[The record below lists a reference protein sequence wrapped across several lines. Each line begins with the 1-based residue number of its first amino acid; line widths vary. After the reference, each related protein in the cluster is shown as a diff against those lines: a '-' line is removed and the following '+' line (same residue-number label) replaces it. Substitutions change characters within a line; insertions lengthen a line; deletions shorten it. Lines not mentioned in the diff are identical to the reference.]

1 MLNSDAFKQLAQLKE
16 DIKASKDIA
25 QGPVVGSNGRFGF
38 VKLDDG
44 RDAYVSPD
52 NMQRLIPG
60 DVVSINVLTVK
71 EGKYEAELE
80 KLITPALS
88 RFVGQYRIKGKT
100 HFIQPEGAQ
109 ASRWIFVPPKSR
121 IKAKEGEYV
130 VGKLLTHP
138 FKDGKSSAKVLDR
151 IGLESDTK
159 FQLKYVKAK
168 YFLNRPDAKGT
179 EEEVE
184 ALEKRFIH
192 EQFGERPDVSNL
204 SFVTIDSASTKD
216 MDDALYYEAA
226 ETDGKKHH
234 RLTVAIADPASFI
247 TQDSAL
253 AKNAIDR
260 CQTTYLLGGAAPML
274 PAQLS
279 HHTFSLEAEKKRPA
293 LLCKLDISDSGEIT
307 SSSFEHAVISSSHKL
322 SYEDV
327 AAYLSDEEN
336 TIPDDVKDMLKGLA
350 ECALARR
357 AFREEHC
364 LVSSDQ
370 EDFEYSYTDEGL
382 IELIQP
388 RPRTIA
394 HQIVEEAMLATNMQ
408 AAELLA
414 EHKLGL
420 YSTHP
425 GFREERM
432 GEVKSLL
439 KEESIAF
446 ENLADLNEFITL
458 IQSLEKD
465 EAGRK
470 LIPGLRKMTA
480 SVELN
485 NEAAPHFSMGVKAY
499 TTITSPIRRF
509 VDLYN
514 HWCLNKI
521 LEGSELSSIKQRQ
534 LENLKETINNS
545 RQADRELYQWLMSI
559 FAESMLGKKAS
570 GKIRIVTQQGFG
582 VKLTETGLEGFI
594 AFSKQ
599 QEKTFDAK
607 RLTLTMEDKKFEV
620 GMELEVVVKSID
632 KDKRRIAFEL
642 A

>member
-25 QGPVVGSNGRFGF
+25 EGPVVGSNGRFGF
-38 VKLDDG
+38 VKLSDG

-60 DVVSINVLTVK
+60 DVVSINVKTIK

-130 VGKLLTHP
+130 IGKLLTHP
-138 FKDGKSSAKVLDR
+138 FKDGKASAKVLDR

-159 FQLKYVKAK
+159 FQLKYIKAK

-184 ALEKRFIH
+184 ALEKRFVH
-192 EQFGERPDVSNL
+192 EQFGERPDL
-204 SFVTIDSASTKD
+204 SELPFVTIDSASTKD
-216 MDDALYYEAA
+216 MDDAVFCESIEQNGEKRY
-226 ETDGKKHH
+226 
-234 RLTVAIADPASFI
+234 RLHVAIADPASFI
-247 TQDSAL
+247 AQDSAL
-253 AKNAIDR
+253 AKNAFER
-260 CQTTYLLGGAAPML
+260 GQTTYLLGGAAPMFPL
-274 PAQLS
+274 QLS

-293 LLCKLDISDSGEIT
+293 LVCVHEINSVGEIT
-307 SSSFEHAVISSSHKL
+307 DAKFEHSVITSSYKL

-327 AAYLSDEEN
+327 AAFLNEEEN
-336 TIPDDVKDMLKGLA
+336 TIPDGVKPMLQVLS
-350 ECALARR
+350 ECAMARR
-357 AFREEHC
+357 QYREIHN
-364 LVSSDQ
+364 LVSTDQ
-370 EDFEYSYTDEGL
+370 EDFEYQYNENGL
-382 IELIQP
+382 IESIQP
-388 RPRTIA
+388 KPRTIA
-394 HQIVEEAMLATNMQ
+394 HQIIEEAMLATNFE
-408 AAELLA
+408 AAKLLSA
-414 EHKLGL
+414 NNLGL

-425 GFREERM
+425 GFREERI

-439 KEESIAF
+439 KEENITY
-446 ENLADLNEFITL
+446 ENLADLQEFTSL
-458 IQSLEKD
+458 MQSLEKD
-465 EAGRK
+465 EERSK

-480 SVELN
+480 NVELSN
-485 NEAAPHFSMGVKAY
+485 KAAPHFSMGINAY

-514 HWCLNKI
+514 HWCLIKI
-521 LEGSELSSIKQRQ
+521 LNSGDVRTINSKQ
-534 LENLKETINNS
+534 LEIVRETINHS

-559 FAESMLGKKAS
+559 FAESLVGTTATGKV
-570 GKIRIVTQQGFG
+570 RIVTQQGFG
-582 VKLTETGLEGFI
+582 VKLSETGLEGFV

-607 RLTLTMEDKKFEV
+607 RLTLTVEERQFEV
-620 GMELEVVVKSID
+620 GMDVSVLVKSVD
-632 KDKRRIAFEL
+632 KEKRRIAFEL